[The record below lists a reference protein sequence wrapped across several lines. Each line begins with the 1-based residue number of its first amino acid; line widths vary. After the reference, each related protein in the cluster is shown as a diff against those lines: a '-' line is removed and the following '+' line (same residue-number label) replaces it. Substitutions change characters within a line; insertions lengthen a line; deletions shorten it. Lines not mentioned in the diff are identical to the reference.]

1 MWGAVKRNIPPPALS
16 QPMPNGAASAQKRH
30 AHLYGSG
37 LLPPQGGQDKMQQM
51 EEFVLLFL
59 LSSFFAASRH
69 LTTQCHIR
77 LLHLTHT
84 IPSVQHPKSVG
95 VLQENEVKP
104 NLEGNIYGLITSTPV
119 SATITA
125 VTFIGTK
132 PATAQR
138 ETR

>member
-1 MWGAVKRNIPPPALS
+1 MWGAAKRNTPPPALP

-30 AHLYGSG
+30 AHLHGSG

-95 VLQENEVKP
+95 VLQENEAKP
-104 NLEGNIYGLITSTPV
+104 NLDLNIYGLITSTPV

-125 VTFIGTK
+125 VTSLGTK